1 MMHINSLVSKLNL
14 KDPWS
19 AITHGI
25 AMLLAI
31 AGTAP
36 LLLRAA
42 SGENAPLHIVALAVF
57 ILTMILLYT
66 ASTVY
71 HSVDSTATVNRRLR
85 KMDHMMIFVMIAG
98 SYTPI
103 CLIALHN
110 RIGYILCGL
119 VWSVAILGILLKGL
133 WITCPKWLSSVLYI
147 GMGWAV
153 CPCLCS
159 NFSFSS
165 TCRFWL
171 ASRRRHYLHRRR
183 HHLWFETS
191 FI

>member
-1 MMHINSLVSKLNL
+1 MKLKL

-25 AMLLAI
+25 ALLLAA
-31 AGTAP
+31 AGAAP
-36 LLLRAA
+36 LLLKAA
-42 SGENAPLHIVALAVF
+42 HGENAPLHITALAIF

-71 HSVDSTATVNRRLR
+71 HSVDSTEKVNRRLR

-110 RIGYILCGL
+110 RTGYILCAL
-119 VWSVAILGILLKGL
+119 VWSIAILGILLKGYGSHVPNGFL
-133 WITCPKWLSSVLYI
+133 PYSILEWDGFVYLLSFL
-147 GMGWAV
+147 
-153 CPCLCS
+153 
-159 NFSFSS
+159 
-165 TCRFWL
+165 
-171 ASRRRHYLHRRR
+171 
-183 HHLWFETS
+183 S
-191 FI
+191 FIPFREPDLDGFLPVVSSIRSVV